1 MGGSVS
7 AQQLDTTSALRA
19 VHQQFKTGASTE
31 QVLTNPLW
39 NFLHANT
46 TFREYIK
53 QFTSKSNLQIIGPAE
68 SGKKITVTGLVK
80 DGKGKPVKKAMVYC
94 YQTDNRGF
102 YAFDTTHF
110 FGNEG
115 DRRHA
120 RLFGY
125 MVTNAEGKFV
135 LHSIH
140 PIGYPKS
147 ILPSHIHCEITA
159 AGYDT
164 MITELLFD
172 EDERLTP
179 DQRKRSL
186 QEGFVIA
193 RASGDNYE
201 YQIKLNKRS
210 R

>member
-7 AQQLDTTSALRA
+7 AQQLDTSSALRA
-19 VHQQFKTGASTE
+19 VRQQLKTGASTE
-31 QVLTNPLW
+31 QILTNPLW

-46 TFREYIK
+46 TFRDYIK
-53 QFTSKSNLQIIGPAE
+53 QFTIKSNLQIIGPAE

-80 DGKGKPVKKAMVYC
+80 DDNGKPVKNAMVYC
-94 YQTDNRGF
+94 YQTDNKGF
-102 YAFDTTHF
+102 YAFDTTHV

-125 MVTNAEGKFV
+125 MITNAEGKFV

-140 PIGYPKS
+140 PVGYPKS
-147 ILPSHIHCEITA
+147 ALPSHIHCEITA
-159 AGYDT
+159 AGYRT

-172 EDERLTP
+172 EDERLTQ

-186 QEGFVIA
+186 LEGFIIS
-193 RASGDNYE
+193 RASEGNYE
-201 YQIKLNKRS
+201 YQIKLNRHS